1 MKNLLTLICLFIL
14 TMASAQEIK
23 MEKGK
28 FYKNGAQISSYETK
42 QLMITNPEA
51 YKYFKKAKTKEGFGG
66 FLLGLGI
73 GLTVGDVV
81 KGLVSDTDYPSGFTY
96 VGATCIVAAI
106 PVLSGRKKKLEKA
119 IEIYNKG
126 LQPTTTDTTNFDL
139 NILANANGYG
149 LQITF

>member
-1 MKNLLTLICLFIL
+1 MKKTLTLFCLFLLT
-14 TMASAQEIK
+14 AVSAQQIT

-28 FYKNGAQISSYETK
+28 FFKNGEQISSWETK

-51 YKYFKKAKTKEGFGG
+51 YKHFKSAKTKEGFGG

-73 GLTVGDVV
+73 GLTIGDIV
-81 KGLVSDTDYPSGFTY
+81 KGAVSDTDYPSGFTY
-96 VGATCIVAAI
+96 VGASCIVASI
-106 PVLSGRKKKLEKA
+106 PVLSGRKKKLETA
-119 IEIYNKG
+119 LEIYNKG
-126 LQPTTTDTTNFDL
+126 LQPTANTIDFDL